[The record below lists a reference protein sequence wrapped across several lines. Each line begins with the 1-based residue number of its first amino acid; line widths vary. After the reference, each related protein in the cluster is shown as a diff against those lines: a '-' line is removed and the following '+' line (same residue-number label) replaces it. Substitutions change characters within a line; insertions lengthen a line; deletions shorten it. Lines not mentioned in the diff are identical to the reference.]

1 MADTPTQSP
10 PKPKKYFWLKLKEG
24 FFDDKNIKL
33 MRKME
38 NGDTLVLVYL
48 MMQCKA
54 LKSDGMIDYRQ
65 TLPSIDDEIALDI
78 GVEPEIVKKALV
90 LMERLGLIERLDN
103 DAVALLAKEDLIVVG
118 SESESAERMR
128 RMRERKRKGESVT
141 K

>member
-65 TLPSIDDEIALDI
+65 ILPSIDDEIALDI